1 MDSTVFFVTL
11 AAEILSTVAVVVS
24 ILFPQR
30 RIWPPSETHSWPG
43 YLMWGFFL
51 ISAVGA
57 VALGIVDWGS
67 MSLAP
72 WVRWVVGIPLWC
84 GGNVLATWAVAAL
97 GMASTFGVERKRSGT
112 FGIEGKQSGTFG
124 MEGKRSDS
132 SGDGGALVRR
142 GPYRF
147 SRNPQYVGF
156 IIGLI
161 GWAFVASSALTL
173 VVSLVGVVP
182 LVLVPF
188 AEEPWLAA
196 RYGAAYEEYKRT
208 VPRFIFFKGQND
220 VH

>member
-11 AAEILSTVAVVVS
+11 AAEILSAVAVVVS
-24 ILFPQR
+24 IRFPQR

-51 ISAVGA
+51 TSAVGA
-57 VALGIVDWGS
+57 VALGIIDWGS
-67 MSLAP
+67 MSLTP
-72 WVRWVVGIPLWC
+72 WIRWVVGLPLWC

-97 GMASTFGVERKRSGT
+97 GMASTFGIEGKRSGS
-112 FGIEGKQSGTFG
+112 FGIEGKRSG
-124 MEGKRSDS
+124 S
-132 SGDGGALVRR
+132 SGDGGTLVRR

-196 RYGAAYEEYKRT
+196 RYGAAYEEYRRA
-208 VPRFIFFKGQND
+208 VPRFIFFNSQND

>member
-1 MDSTVFFVTL
+1 MESTVFFITL
-11 AAEILSTVAVVVS
+11 AAEILSAVAVVVS
-24 ILFPQR
+24 ILLPRR

-57 VALGIVDWGS
+57 VALGIIDWGS

-72 WVRWVVGIPLWC
+72 WVRWVVGVPLWC
-84 GGNVLATWAVAAL
+84 GGNVLASWAVAAL
-97 GMASTFGVERKRSGT
+97 GMASTFGVEGKRSGT
-112 FGIEGKQSGTFG
+112 FGV
-124 MEGKRSDS
+124 EGKRSDS

-196 RYGAAYEEYKRT
+196 RYGAAYEEYRRT